1 MAKSEDFFQEALD
14 GKKLPILTLDHKWH
28 LLFSRNDQQN
38 KKIARLSKELNE
50 LLARQGGLN
59 NDIKEIRRLKAKL
72 MEEIVSGMDGT
83 TLTPKDMEDH
93 KRLINECNEKL
104 EACQDEL
111 LELPREIERVNYE
124 LMLATMEVCY
134 DTLKSNTQK
143 IDEIGEWISKIRVEL
158 KKNVIRKQEMEWL
171 NQEMY
176 SYMHDIFGP
185 DVIEIFDMKYD
196 PEESILKKAADTGP
210 EEQKEGNQS

>member
-1 MAKSEDFFQEALD
+1 MAKSEDFFKEALK
-14 GKKLPILTLDHKWH
+14 GKKFPILTLDNKWH
-28 LLFSRNDQQN
+28 LLFTQNNQN
-38 KKIARLSKELNE
+38 KKISKLSEELNG

-59 NDIKEIRRLKAKL
+59 NDIKDIKKLKAKL
-72 MEEIVSGMDGT
+72 MDEIVSGMDGT

-93 KRLINECNEKL
+93 KRLINECNEKI
-104 EACQDEL
+104 EAYQDEL
-111 LELPREIERVNYE
+111 LDLPREIEKVNYE

-134 DTLKSNTQK
+134 ETIENNTEE
-143 IDEIGEWISKIRVEL
+143 IAEIGEWISKIRVEL
-158 KKNVIRKQEMEWL
+158 KKNVIRKQEKEWL

-196 PEESILKKAADTGP
+196 PAGSMLKKASDTKP
-210 EEQKEGNQS
+210 EEQKEGSQS